1 MHTPLNTMV
10 PLTYFWAPIN
20 CNVRMGVLHS
30 YSDGQMVTMAH
41 YPLSLKNGLDTFNA
55 CMCLLLDRPV
65 ITIRLELM
73 KSICIT
79 GRVQQL
85 SNAQWTYSVT
95 FCRCWPGAPKCS
107 KTDAWTDQF
116 LNKFNLFCTKLPDSY
131 SPVWQSQML
140 NIILG
145 RTHSIYLNIYI

>member
-1 MHTPLNTMV
+1 
-10 PLTYFWAPIN
+10 
-20 CNVRMGVLHS
+20 MGVLHS

-85 SNAQWTYSVT
+85 SNAQ
-95 FCRCWPGAPKCS
+95 
-107 KTDAWTDQF
+107 
-116 LNKFNLFCTKLPDSY
+116 
-131 SPVWQSQML
+131 
-140 NIILG
+140 
-145 RTHSIYLNIYI
+145 